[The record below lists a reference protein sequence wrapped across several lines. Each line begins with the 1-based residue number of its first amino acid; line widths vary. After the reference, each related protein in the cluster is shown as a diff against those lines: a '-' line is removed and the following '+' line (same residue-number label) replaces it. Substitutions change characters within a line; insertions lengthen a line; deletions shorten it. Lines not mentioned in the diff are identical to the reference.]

1 MRLLWTVER
10 TEGETVML
18 PRLFLRRQNRACTGR
33 SCAEVGEETM
43 TGHSRLCDVNVDL
56 QSIPKQLQ
64 HFVVLAS
71 QP

>member
-1 MRLLWTVER
+1 MRLLWAVER

-18 PRLFLRRQNRACTGR
+18 PRLLLRRQDRACTGYLR
-33 SCAEVGEETM
+33 AEVGEETM
-43 TGHSRLCDVNVDL
+43 TGHLLLCDVNIDL
-56 QSIPKQLQ
+56 HRVPKQLQ